1 MGGSS
6 MTTGWNYRLAWHD
19 DICKGP
25 VDAVIQFNGAEKVA
39 WKGRR
44 TSSGVSFINK
54 PMLWGGDKDQGG
66 AVGPLRWMFGEAGQM
81 PNAYLVGLLGPEQ
94 PARRG
99 ILTAVYEGG
108 TWGAN
113 NPYQQKRSYRVERI
127 RAGWDGDD
135 CWYPSTAAVPL
146 DDLELDTLIAPNVML
161 DSMDSSIDG
170 SDGGFDFELPEFCT
184 LVIELGP
191 GSDAWSFTPSDDYQP
206 ENYSY
211 LTWSN
216 RFGIANLT
224 DPGIGGGVFWLD
236 RYATAAAARAANG
249 SERVE
254 IPITQAGTYRL
265 YLYDATIDDNR
276 GTGSYRVS
284 FRSAGSRFAMNP
296 AHMILFAHT
305 QEDTGN
311 QPRAGVNLDSLNAA
325 ADWFYA
331 NGFGLCTERKPKDES
346 PDEFIQRIERV
357 AGCSFS
363 RSLVDGLFYLDV
375 ANGEYD
381 LDSLPI
387 ITDKDVISFKEFPTV
402 LQDAVNSVSVRYRD
416 PERNED
422 VITPPVRA
430 LALAQQYGEIHL
442 TLDYLE
448 IPIGNI
454 AVRVAERELL
464 ARITPTRLFELVC
477 RPKVYGL
484 RRSQYVRLQ
493 LPKRGIADM
502 VVIVGEIQAGS
513 LSSGAI
519 TLKLNQDVYSL
530 PTTVYTDVELGEDT
544 SPPTE
549 PADLDPQL
557 VMEAPYMTLAGQ
569 LPAAELAEIPDG
581 AGYVIGAASDP
592 GRMRDFTMATSPP
605 GGDFEEVGDSP
616 FAPSA
621 RLTGDIEPG
630 LELGIGYTEGRGMAT
645 IEVGDVLQIGG
656 EIMRVDA
663 HDPELHTLGLGRG
676 CGDTIPAKHFEGDAL
691 IFFQRAAAY
700 DPTQYFE
707 GEHVLTKLLTNSW
720 SERMPLADAPTVDVE
735 MKDRQARPYNNGDMK
750 LNGVSIFEV
759 GQGTPGGGTGG
770 PGGGGPTTPPAT
782 GTNGA
787 PASTELGPLGGF
799 PDNAPPLFP
808 LPTVFDVD
816 VVDDPAFDDPAT
828 LARWRKQ
835 DGSPLGPEWSLVEG
849 KLKFQG
855 GFGVHTAYNYSRRYG
870 MPYMPFPR
878 LSIENNA
885 KVQNSPGTKTE
896 IGVAWGLYTT
906 GQIPS
911 YLEASE
917 PLHYLDET
925 EVTHTWL
932 NEIRRSGSGPQF
944 PGEYPTLNFMQVVRH
959 TVEYGFD
966 TGTATVDDFDMIIT
980 KIDPEVTPETP
991 TNLDLSD
998 GLTGITL
1005 WPDPTDTNEFV
1016 PDISVA
1022 GGVLTATFHSIYGFY
1037 RWIIFDDP
1045 LEHCDDADQFV
1056 RMRLKAWSND
1066 PNTQANNT
1074 GKKYTTGGVTAGIAY
1089 KSPTGEINTVSA
1101 AGIPG
1106 RGDFTPREYY
1116 HEGRVNASSGYTKHA
1131 AVLLVGSVGTQAKFK
1146 DFEVASTNDS
1156 YPDTP
1161 P

>member
-513 LSSGAI
+513 LASGAI
-519 TLKLNQDVYSL
+519 TIKLNQDVYSL

-549 PADLDPQL
+549 PAELDPQL

-569 LPAAELAEIPDG
+569 LPAADLAEIPDG

-605 GGDFEEVGDSP
+605 GGEFEEVGDSP

-630 LELGIGYTEGRGMAT
+630 LELAIGYTDGRGMAS

-663 HDPELHTLGLGRG
+663 HDPELFTLDLGRG
-676 CGDTIPAKHFEGDAL
+676 CADTIPAKHFEGDAML
-691 IFFQRAAAY
+691 FFQRAAAY

-707 GEHVLTKLLTNSW
+707 GEHVLAKLLTNSW

-735 MKDRQARPYNNGDMK
+735 MRNRQGRPYNNGDMK
-750 LNGVSIFEV
+750 INGVSIFAV
-759 GQGTPGGGTGG
+759 GTTTPGS
-770 PGGGGPTTPPAT
+770 GGGGGGGGGGGSSPPVRIGPSGVPLSSEP
-782 GTNGA
+782 GTY
-787 PASTELGPLGGF
+787 GGF
-799 PDNAPPLFP
+799 PDDAEYPVPQ
-808 LPTVFDVD
+808 PTTVGTDIM
-816 VVDDPAFDDPAT
+816 PGGNFDDPAD
-828 LARWRKQ
+828 LAVWRKQ
-835 DGSPLGPEWSLVEG
+835 DGSALGPEWALVDGELTYDG
-849 KLKFQG
+849 PRA
-855 GFGVHTAYNYSRRYG
+855 TAYAYG
-870 MPYMPFPR
+870 IRLSLPIMPFPR
-878 LSIENNA
+878 YTVEVTGKLRTTRGMRA
-885 KVQNSPGTKTE
+885 RF
-896 IGVAWGLYTT
+896 GVAWGLDRIPVYFDAADGVDYPEQGTDYPETT
-906 GQIPS
+906 LVSYVFSRPVQQAAAHGSKKFAIATFMPAVEYSSDALMPS
-911 YLEASE
+911 IGKLDDVTMTITKLEPVATALT
-917 PLHYLDET
+917 PAHLDFDAGFT
-925 EVTHTWL
+925 GWTMYADPTGNPYAPTMSVSGGEVTMLGNSQYFDEIRLICDDPITDDFEIGRYFGMGGDVLCTDPTLYGSDAGGWL
-932 NEIRRSGSGPQF
+932 N
-944 PGEYPTLNFMQVVRH
+944 
-959 TVEYGFD
+959 
-966 TGTATVDDFDMIIT
+966 
-980 KIDPEVTPETP
+980 
-991 TNLDLSD
+991 
-998 GLTGITL
+998 
-1005 WPDPTDTNEFV
+1005 
-1016 PDISVA
+1016 A
-1022 GGVLTATFHSIYGFY
+1022 GGVAFGYAINRQDGSFSL
-1037 RWIIFDDP
+1037 
-1045 LEHCDDADQFV
+1045 
-1056 RMRLKAWSND
+1056 
-1066 PNTQANNT
+1066 NT
-1074 GKKYTTGGVTAGIAY
+1074 GGIAQ
-1089 KSPTGEINTVSA
+1089 
-1101 AGIPG
+1101 
-1106 RGDFTPREYY
+1106 RGDWTPREIWMRC
-1116 HEGRVNASSGYTKHA
+1116 GVDASSLPPGWTIHAMITLVVSPGYVSKVRNLWCKIT
-1131 AVLLVGSVGTQAKFK
+1131 
-1146 DFEVASTNDS
+1146 DEVID
-1156 YPDTP
+1156 
-1161 P
+1161 